1 MSKPV
6 LAMGL
11 LATMAGAWYWALLPA
26 APRPVPPGMTRA
38 AVPPRVVVAVPA
50 VRLEQLA
57 ARQGAHQVPAGARN
71 PFSSSAAA
79 STATIAGGSSRAAG
93 PVVPTPAAAP
103 AAPEWPRLTLIGLAE
118 AREGDGLVRT
128 AVVSGP
134 HGVVHARA
142 GDLIERVYRVER
154 IGGDGVDLQL
164 VPEGRTVRL
173 ALRP

>member
-1 MSKPV
+1 
-6 LAMGL
+6 MGL
-11 LATMAGAWYWALLPA
+11 LATMVGAWYWALLPA
-26 APRPVPPGMTRA
+26 APRPVPPSLTR
-38 AVPPRVVVAVPA
+38 VTLPQRVVVEVPT

-57 ARQGAHQVPAGARN
+57 ARQGAHEVGAGARN
-71 PFSSSAAA
+71 PFSSSSEGSTAVAAA
-79 STATIAGGSSRAAG
+79 GTSRHADTVMATA
-93 PVVPTPAAAP
+93 PAAAP

-118 AREGDGLVRT
+118 AREGDGVVRT
-128 AVVSGP
+128 AVISGP
-134 HGVVHARA
+134 HGVVHARP